1 MFIQELAKQ
10 TGLTATTIR
19 YYESVG
25 LIPPP
30 QRAENNYREYT
41 DRQSGRVTIQREE
54 KLNV

>member
-1 MFIQELAKQ
+1 MFIREFAKQ

-41 DRQSGRVTIQREE
+41 PWLTHNAGGSMAG
-54 KLNV
+54 